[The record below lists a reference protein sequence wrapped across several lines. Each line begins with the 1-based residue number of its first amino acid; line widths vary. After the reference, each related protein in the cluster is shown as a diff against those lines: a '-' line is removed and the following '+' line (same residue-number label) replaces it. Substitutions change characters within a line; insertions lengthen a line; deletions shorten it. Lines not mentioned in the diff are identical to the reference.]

1 MTNLVT
7 TGGAQVPA
15 HIAKRMGTSNL
26 VANIGGGID
35 FGGLPRISIKGS
47 TFRIIE
53 GGGETPLETRK
64 LNVIIVGANPG
75 VSKVFYAGKFTGKK
89 DDDGG
94 APDCFSLDGVR
105 PDMDAKSKQNDLCA
119 TCPNNQ
125 WGSKVTD
132 EGQKGKLCA
141 DQKRL
146 AVVAANAPD
155 GTIYLLQVTPAAL
168 RNLNDYV
175 KALGRHGYP
184 PETVVTELGFDS
196 SASFPKLT
204 FTMKGFI
211 DEDALDA
218 VDRIFDSEEVRKIT
232 GEKSQVAAL
241 AVPATPKTILVSEKP
256 EQPKATNAKAA
267 AFGVEEE
274 VARPAPKPR
283 KEPAPVATVVSSS
296 LTDDIRSLLGDDDD
310 DGE

>member
-1 MTNLVT
+1 MSNLVT

-15 HIAKRMGTSNL
+15 HIAKRMGSSNL
-26 VANIGGGID
+26 AANIGGGID

-47 TFRIIE
+47 TFRVIE
-53 GGGETPLETRK
+53 GGAETPLETRK

-89 DDDGG
+89 DEDGG

-105 PDMDAKSKQNDLCA
+105 PDIDAKDKQNDLCA

-175 KALGRHGYP
+175 KTLGRHGYP

-211 DEDALDA
+211 DEEALEA
-218 VDRIFDSEEVRKIT
+218 VDRIFDSEEVRKVT
-232 GEKSQVAAL
+232 GEKSQAAAL
-241 AVPATPKTILVSEKP
+241 YVPSTPKTILVSEKP
-256 EQPKATNAKAA
+256 EPAKAQNSKAA
-267 AFGVEEE
+267 AFGTVED
-274 VARPAPKPR
+274 APRPAPKQK
-283 KEPAPVATVVSSS
+283 KEPTAVATVVSSS
-296 LTDDIRSLLGDDDD
+296 LTDDIKNLLGDDDD
-310 DGE
+310 GDE